1 MPAREAGL
9 SSASKPSPV
18 KQFQMTRDTHELAQ
32 RLQRIDGRGYKAYQD
47 IRGSFA
53 LERSTLYVDHV
64 QGDPFAEPSKL
75 RVRVPM
81 DEASLPAELFEGR
94 VRRIALCDFLA
105 RAVRSAIPGSGE
117 EMGRAV
123 GRNVGRDAGRTSARR
138 EERSAG
144 AAARRGR
151 RDRGGDSAGD
161 RGPGSGK
168 SGLIRID
175 AGAQEVLERSAVVIT
190 PAWVEARV
198 EVGLPAAGRRVLG
211 REAERLLLTRL
222 PQLALEGLF
231 WESLDQEAARHFV
244 ECVEKQ
250 EQVRARLA
258 ELGLVAFV
266 GNGAVLPRESG
277 ASDRPL
283 RDASVVPF
291 RSPAE
296 LEVSIELPN
305 PAAGAGYAA
314 GTLTGMGIPHGVT
327 LIVGGGYHGKSTLLH
342 ALERGVYPH
351 IPGDGRETVVS
362 APDLVKVR
370 AEDGRRVER
379 VDIHPFIS
387 ELPGGRST
395 HAFCSEDASGST
407 SQAANIVEAVEAGTS
422 GLLLD
427 EDTSATNFMVRD
439 ARMQALVAKE
449 FEPITPFLERVRE
462 LHTELGVSTV
472 LVMGGCGDYF
482 EVADRV
488 IMLRDYQPFDCTDE
502 ARDVAREHR
511 GERRNEARDGISAPV
526 ARVPLAASFDASR
539 GRRSVKIDARGRDQ
553 IVYGSDPIDLRGV
566 EQLVD
571 ASQTRA
577 VGLAIHLASQ
587 RFMNG
592 EHSLG
597 EVLDSIEAL
606 LDSEGLDVLDPF
618 GGGDGRNPGCFA
630 RPRRFEIAAAIN
642 RLRSLRVS
650 PANR

>member
-1 MPAREAGL
+1 VPHSENERDAG
-9 SSASKPSPV
+9 
-18 KQFQMTRDTHELAQ
+18 ELAR

-47 IRGSFA
+47 IRGSFE
-53 LERSTLYVDHV
+53 LERCTLYVDHV
-64 QGDPFAEPSKL
+64 QGDPFAAPSKL

-81 DEASLPAELFEGR
+81 SEAALPAELFAGR
-94 VRRIALCDFLA
+94 VRRIALSDFLA
-105 RAVRSAIPGSGE
+105 RAVRSAVIDRGAGHESAARGQRQRARDSG
-117 EMGRAV
+117 G
-123 GRNVGRDAGRTSARR
+123 ARR
-138 EERSAG
+138 N
-144 AAARRGR
+144 R
-151 RDRGGDSAGD
+151 RDRGRDSNA
-161 RGPGSGK
+161 GSGK

-222 PQLALEGLF
+222 PETALAGLL
-231 WESLDQEAARHFV
+231 WESLDREAARLFV
-244 ECVEKQ
+244 ECVENQ
-250 EQVRARLA
+250 EHVRSRLA
-258 ELGLVAFV
+258 VLGLVAFV

-283 RDASVVPF
+283 CGESVVPF
-291 RSPAE
+291 RSPGE
-296 LEVSIELPN
+296 LEVCIEVPN
-305 PAAGAGYAA
+305 PVAGAGSAESA
-314 GTLTGMGIPHGVT
+314 LTGMGIPQGVT
-327 LIVGGGYHGKSTLLH
+327 LIVVGGYHGKSTLLH

-362 APDLVKVR
+362 APDLVKIR

-379 VDIHPFIS
+379 VDIHSFIS

-395 HAFCSEDASGST
+395 RAFCSDDASGST
-407 SQAANIVEAVEAGTS
+407 SQAANIVEAVEAGAS

-462 LHTELGVSTV
+462 LHRKLGISTV

-488 IMLRDYQPFDCTDE
+488 IMLREYQPLDCTDE
-502 ARDVAREHR
+502 AREVARQQR
-511 GERRNEARDGISAPV
+511 GKRRSEAREGISAPL

-539 GRRSVKIDARGRDQ
+539 GRRDVKIDVRGCDE
-553 IVYGSDPIDLRGV
+553 IVFGSDPIDLRGV

-571 ASQTRA
+571 PSQTRA

-587 RFMNG
+587 RLMNG

-597 EVLDSIEAL
+597 EVLDALEAL
-606 LDSEGLDVLDPF
+606 LDSEGLDLLDPF
-618 GGGDGRNPGCFA
+618 GGGEGHNPGNFA

-642 RLRSLRVS
+642 RLRSLRVRPDPGQPRERGDHS
-650 PANR
+650 M